1 MTEDEFVE
9 RVTSG
14 LWLRQMLLFRKV
26 ENVEGTE
33 LVRVLFGLVLLCS
46 MTWFC
51 GSEGQGRKTL
61 SLSKLTDQ
69 DVIYEST

>member
-33 LVRVLFGLVLLCS
+33 LVRVLFGLVLCAP
-46 MTWFC
+46 
-51 GSEGQGRKTL
+51 
-61 SLSKLTDQ
+61 
-69 DVIYEST
+69 

>member
-46 MTWFC
+46 MTWFVA
-51 GSEGQGRKTL
+51 QRDRVGRL
-61 SLSKLTDQ
+61 
-69 DVIYEST
+69 

>member
-1 MTEDEFVE
+1 MTEDVFVE

-46 MTWFC
+46 MTWFVA
-51 GSEGQGRKTL
+51 QRDRVGRL
-61 SLSKLTDQ
+61 
-69 DVIYEST
+69 